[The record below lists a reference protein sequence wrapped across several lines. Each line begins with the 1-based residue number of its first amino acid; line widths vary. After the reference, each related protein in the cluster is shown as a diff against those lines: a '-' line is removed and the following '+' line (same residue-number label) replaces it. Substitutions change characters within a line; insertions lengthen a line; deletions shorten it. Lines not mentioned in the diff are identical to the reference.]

1 MLRHV
6 GVSRG
11 QILGM
16 LALEGGLLTALG
28 IVVGFV
34 LGLAVSLILIHVI
47 NPQSF
52 HWTMSL
58 HMPWRLLL
66 AVAAVLLV
74 SAAATALLAGRYA
87 ASGEMVRAVRED
99 W

>member
-6 GVSRG
+6 GVTRR
-11 QILGM
+11 QVLLV
-16 LALEGGLLTALG
+16 LAAEGGLLTALG

-34 LGLAVSLILIHVI
+34 LGWVISLVLIFVV

-52 HWTMSL
+52 HWSMHL
-58 HMPWRLLL
+58 HMPWAMLGS
-66 AVAAVLLV
+66 VAGLLLV
-74 SAAATALLAGRYA
+74 SSAATAAIAGARA
-87 ASGEMVRAVRED
+87 VAGDAVRAVRED